1 MDLKIYLTPTQIH
14 LKEGLGITLAFL
26 ILTGCPT
33 QLRSS
38 ALERSRKSRH
48 GGVIHV
54 VQKGQ
59 TLWNISKTYDIPL
72 QAILAANHL
81 KRHNEIR
88 VGQKLWIPGAR
99 KVLSVPPTCPP
110 SAPPPKL
117 SWPVYGTVIRK
128 FGPYGLQRSEGID
141 IQAPLGTPVKAAA
154 HGQVIYAGNHLRGYE
169 KVIIIQHDNGY
180 STVYA
185 NNSEN
190 LIKESAEV
198 HSGQIIA
205 RVGCDGKS
213 EIPYL
218 HFEIRYHQKA
228 LDPISFLP

>member
-1 MDLKIYLTPTQIH
+1 MDLKKHFIPAQIH
-14 LKEGLGITLAFL
+14 LREGFGITLAFL
-26 ILTGCPT
+26 VLTGCPP
-33 QLRSS
+33 QPRSS
-38 ALERSRKSRH
+38 AMGRSRKPRPE
-48 GGVIHV
+48 GVIHV

-59 TLWNISKTYDIPL
+59 TLWNISKTYNVSL

-81 KRHNEIR
+81 KRHNQIR
-88 VGQKLWIPGAR
+88 AGQKLWIPGAR

-154 HGQVIYAGNHLRGYE
+154 PGQVIYAGNHLRGYE

-185 NNSEN
+185 NNNEN
-190 LIKESAEV
+190 LIGESDEV
-198 HSGQIIA
+198 HSGQVIA